1 MKANQEAKERRLE
14 ELNLGEKKLL
24 KSLPKTR
31 AELLQLVGEL
41 QAQQLELEKQLKEQ
55 DQIRAES
62 DAALHQYHDLM
73 ENSQDLICAHDLQG
87 NLLFVNPAG
96 TALSGYSHETL
107 LKMNLREVLAPDV
120 RHKFDEYLT
129 QALAEGQARGILK
142 IQTAGGEILYLEY
155 NNTLQ
160 VDGVAAP
167 IVHAIARDVTG
178 RKLAEDAHRRAEI
191 RYRSLFDQSHDAVFI
206 LNLQGRH
213 MAANQRAANI
223 LGYTLDEIQTLSFL
237 EVSAETQQ
245 SRQMLKKLL
254 AGENIPPYERVFR
267 RKDGRL
273 IAVDINVELVRDA
286 NGRPLH
292 ILSVVRDINERKL
305 AEDALKKSEQ
315 KFRALADNIPNVVYQ
330 CRNDSRYTFFYLN
343 DSIEDLTGYPKA
355 EFLENGLS
363 FFDLYHPDD
372 LPRITTPQEGNK
384 SAINRKAFHVT
395 YRIRHKSGEW
405 RWVDEWGTGILNT
418 DDEVEYLEGI
428 MIDIT
433 ERKQAEDN
441 LQASEEKFRRVV
453 EHINDALMTDD
464 INGNIIFAN
473 DRFCALYGFQR
484 DELPHVMLENYIAP
498 EWRIELRDRHNRRIR
513 GESVP
518 THFEY
523 EGLHKDGGRIW
534 VEVDVITITDEAGKI
549 VGTQSALRDIT
560 ERKRADEALRHS
572 RDFLLALSSAAHA
585 VQQARTPEEVYRAV
599 GEQIKNLG
607 FVATVL
613 TFDKNSK
620 NLSINYTTF
629 AQNIIRAG
637 EKLTGLSLQGYR
649 LPISNESAYGRII
662 AGERA
667 EFVHWTGDLIA
678 EALPKALRPLAGLLR
693 RILKIDQGII
703 APLQAD
709 DISLGLLTIGGS
721 GLSKEDLPSVEA
733 FAVQAAISLRNVR
746 LMQNLEDELAE
757 RRRAEE
763 ALREAEIKYRMLV
776 ERLTVIV
783 YTSELGANGNWP
795 YVSPQIEQL
804 LGFTPQEW
812 MADSKLWYQHV
823 HPEDRDRQEL
833 LEEQAYLQGEPFV
846 DEYRMFTRDGRQI
859 WIRDSAQILLSQSG
873 GPPIVQ
879 GVLMDITER
888 KQAEEALAESEAELR
903 ALFASMQDVVL
914 VIDREGIYREIAPT
928 NPSLLYK
935 PPEELLGRNLRDIF
949 PAEQVGVFI
958 GAIQQ
963 SLETRQT
970 VHVQYKLAIEE
981 RLVWFDT
988 TISPMGAENTLWVAR
1003 DVTQRKKAEEQLHL
1017 QGAALEAAANTIV
1030 ITDRKGAIEWA
1041 NPSYTA
1047 LTGFDLSEAIGKNSR
1062 LLTKSG
1068 VQDRSF
1074 YQNLWDTI
1082 LSGQVWQGELVNRR
1096 KNGSLY
1102 IEEMTITPLLNP
1114 QGEIEHFIAVKQ
1126 DITSRKQAE
1135 DDLRLAEEK
1144 YRVIF
1149 ENSLEGIFQSRP
1161 AGQFITVNPALA
1173 RMWGYDSPEDLI
1185 SSVTDIARQ
1194 VYLNPEARAEH
1205 MRLLKEQG
1213 GNLTGFEYQAHRKD
1227 GSVIWVSESVR
1238 SVLAAD
1244 GSLDYYE
1251 GTVEDISAR
1260 KQAEEQ
1266 LRLSQITYQ
1275 GILNSVNEAVY
1286 IQDENGVFLD
1296 VNLASEKI
1304 YGYSRSEFIG
1314 HTPQFLSAP
1323 GKNDLTAVVEFVRKA
1338 YEGEPQQFE
1347 FWGIRKDGSIFPK
1360 DVSLTAG
1367 TYFGK
1372 KVIIAVARDVTERKQ
1387 SEEALHVSEANL
1399 NRAQSVAHVGSWNL
1413 DVPLDILTWSAETY
1427 RIFGVHPETPLT
1439 YESFLTYVHP
1449 EDVGLVDRA
1458 WQAAL
1463 QGMPYDVE
1471 HRILVDGQVKWVREQ
1486 AELEADTNGGILRGI
1501 GTVQDITE
1509 RKRADEALQES
1520 ERRYRILFEDSPVA
1534 IWEED
1539 FLEVKKYL
1547 DALKQQ
1553 GITDFKTYFT
1563 DHPEAVLECAR
1574 RIKIMDVNSAALQM
1588 YQASSKESLI
1598 HDTIQ
1603 VLSGGELEHN
1613 HQDFIAIAEGKKNNS
1628 WDGADETL
1636 TGEPIEISLSWL
1648 VVPGHEH
1655 DYSKVI
1661 VTTVD
1666 ITRLKQAEELIR
1678 RYAGELETRVQERTA
1693 ELVHANRAKDE
1704 FLANMSHELR
1714 TPLNSVLGFSESL
1727 LEGIRGPMDT
1737 RQQQAVEMIHASG
1750 QHLLGL
1756 INDVLDVSKIEAGK
1770 FELQL
1775 ENLPVD
1781 EICRSSLNFIRQ
1793 LANRKSITVEYSSSP
1808 AAVIHADPK
1817 RLKQILVNLLHNA
1830 VKFTPE
1836 EGSVT
1841 LEVQADA
1848 AQGLMRFS
1856 ITDTGIGIGPENQQ
1870 KLFKPFVQV
1879 DSSLSRQYEG
1889 TGLGLT
1895 LVKKLVEMHGG
1906 RVELQSEPGKGS
1918 CFTFVLPWNQKTQAH
1933 DNLPLPDAAMD
1944 GISGMKA
1951 VSTIRGKILLV
1962 EDNEA
1967 NIIVTTDYLENAG
1980 YQVFL
1985 ASDGGD
1991 VLSKAEL
1998 VFPNIILMDIQMPNV
2013 NGFEATRRLRSDPRF
2028 ASVPIIATTAFA
2040 MPGDR
2045 ERCLEA
2051 GMNEYLSK
2059 PVKLK
2064 ELRQMIEK
2072 FLEHAE
2078 GK

>member
-14 ELNLGEKKLL
+14 ESKVGEMKLL
-24 KSLPKTR
+24 KSPLKNK
-31 AELLQLVGEL
+31 AELLRLVGEL
-41 QAQQLELEKQLKEQ
+41 QAQQLELETQLKEQ
-55 DQIRAES
+55 NQARAES
-62 DAALHQYHDLM
+62 DAVLHQYHDLM

-87 NLLFVNPAG
+87 NLVFVNPAG
-96 TALSGYSHETL
+96 TQLSGYSHETL
-107 LKMNLREVLAPDV
+107 LKMNLREILAQDV
-120 RHKFDEYLT
+120 RHKFGEYLT
-129 QALAEGQARGILK
+129 QVQAEGQARGVLK
-142 IQTAGGEILYLEY
+142 IQTAGGDIRYLEY

-160 VDGVAAP
+160 MEGAAAP
-167 IVHAIARDVTG
+167 IVHAIARDVTA

-191 RYRSLFDQSHDAVFI
+191 RYRSLFDQSHDGVFI
-206 LNLQGRH
+206 LDLQGRH
-213 MAANQRAANI
+213 MAANQRAADM
-223 LGYTLDEIQTLSFL
+223 LGYTLDEVQTLSFL
-237 EVSAETQQ
+237 DVSAETPQ
-245 SRQMLKKLL
+245 SNQTLGKLL
-254 AGENIPPYERVFR
+254 GGENIPPYERIFR
-267 RKDGRL
+267 RRDGGL
-273 IAVDINVELVRDA
+273 ITVDINVELVRDA

-292 ILSVVRDINERKL
+292 ILSVVRDINERKQ

-315 KFRALADNIPNVVYQ
+315 KFRGLADNIPIAVYQ

-343 DSIEDLTGYPKA
+343 TSIEDITGYPKE

-372 LPRITTPQEGNK
+372 LPRIPVPQGEGD
-384 SAINRKAFHVT
+384 ATINRKAFHLT

-405 RWVDEWGTGILNT
+405 RWVDEWGTGMLNAS
-418 DDEVEYLEGI
+418 DEVEYLEGI
-428 MIDIT
+428 MVDIT
-433 ERKQAEDN
+433 ERKQME
-441 LQASEEKFRRVV
+441 
-453 EHINDALMTDD
+453 
-464 INGNIIFAN
+464 
-473 DRFCALYGFQR
+473 
-484 DELPHVMLENYIAP
+484 
-498 EWRIELRDRHNRRIR
+498 
-513 GESVP
+513 
-518 THFEY
+518 
-523 EGLHKDGGRIW
+523 
-534 VEVDVITITDEAGKI
+534 
-549 VGTQSALRDIT
+549 
-560 ERKRADEALRHS
+560 EALRHS
-572 RDFLLALSSAAHA
+572 SDFLLALSGASHT
-585 VQQARTPEEVYRAV
+585 VQQARTAEEVYRAV
-599 GEQIKNLG
+599 GEQIKSLG
-607 FVATVL
+607 FIATVL
-613 TFDKNSK
+613 TFDKNGK
-620 NLSINYTTF
+620 QLSINYTTF
-629 AQNIIRAG
+629 AENIIRSG
-637 EKLTGLSLQGYR
+637 EKLTGLSLQSYR

-662 AGERA
+662 AGGRA

-693 RILKIDQGII
+693 RILKINQGII

-709 DISLGLLTIGGS
+709 ETSLGLLTIGGS
-721 GLSKEDLPSVEA
+721 GLSREDVPSVEA
-733 FAVQAAISLRNVR
+733 FASQVAISLRNVR
-746 LMQNLEDELAE
+746 LMQELENELTE
-757 RRRAEE
+757 RKQAEE
-763 ALREAEIKYRMLV
+763 ALQEAEIKYRLLV
-776 ERLTVIV
+776 ERLPVII
-783 YTSELGANGNWP
+783 YTSELGVNGRWP

-812 MADSKLWYQHV
+812 MADSTLWYRHV
-823 HPEDRDRQEL
+823 HPEDRDQQEL
-833 LEEQAYLQGEPFV
+833 LEEQAYARGEPCV
-846 DEYRMFTRDGRQI
+846 GEYRMFTRDGRQI

-873 GPPIVQ
+873 GVPIVQ

-888 KQAEEALAESEAELR
+888 KRAEEALTASEAELR

-914 VIDREGIYREIAPT
+914 VIDHQGVYREIAPT
-928 NPSLLYK
+928 NPDLLYK
-935 PPEELLGRNLRDIF
+935 PPEELLGRNLREVF
-949 PAEQVGVFI
+949 PAEQAEVFI
-958 GAIQQ
+958 GMIQQ
-963 SLETRQT
+963 VLETRQT
-970 VHVQYKLAIEE
+970 AHVEYKLDVGE
-981 RLVWFDT
+981 RSLWFET
-988 TISPMGAENTLWVAR
+988 FISPMGAENTLWVAR

-1017 QGAALEAAANTIV
+1017 QSAALEAAANSIV
-1030 ITDRKGAIEWA
+1030 ITNREGVIEWA
-1041 NPSYTA
+1041 NPSYTM

-1062 LLTKSG
+1062 LLTRSG

-1082 LSGQVWQGELVNRR
+1082 LSGRVWHGELVNRR
-1096 KNGSLY
+1096 KDGSLY

-1173 RMWGYDSPEDLI
+1173 RMWGYDSPEDLLA
-1185 SSVTDIARQ
+1185 SVTDIAHQ
-1194 VYLNPEARAEH
+1194 VYFNPETRAEH
-1205 MRLLKEQG
+1205 MQVLKQQG
-1213 GNLTGFEYQAHRKD
+1213 GNLTGFEYQARRKD

-1238 SVLAAD
+1238 SALSAD
-1244 GSLDYYE
+1244 GSLEYYE

-1266 LRLSQITYQ
+1266 LRLSQITYE
-1275 GILNSVNEAVY
+1275 GILNSVTEAVY

-1296 VNLASEKI
+1296 VNLSSERL
-1304 YGYSRSEFIG
+1304 YGYSRDEFIG

-1323 GKNDLTAVVEFVRKA
+1323 GKNDLAAVVESVRKA

-1347 FWGIRKDGSIFPK
+1347 FWGLRKDGSIFPK
-1360 DVSLTAG
+1360 DVSLTPG

-1387 SEEALHVSEANL
+1387 SEEALRLSEANL

-1413 DVPLDILTWSAETY
+1413 DVPLNILTWSAETY
-1427 RIFGVHPETPLT
+1427 RIFGVHHETPFT
-1439 YESFLTYVHP
+1439 YESFLSYVHP
-1449 EDVGLVDRA
+1449 DDVGLVDRA

-1463 QGMPYDVE
+1463 QGILPYDVE
-1471 HRILVDGQVKWVREQ
+1471 HRILVNGEVKWVREQ
-1486 AELEADTNGGILRGI
+1486 AELEADANGGILRGI

-1509 RKRADEALQES
+1509 RKRAEDALQES

-1534 IWEED
+1534 IWEDD
-1539 FLEVKKYL
+1539 FSDAKKYL
-1547 DALKQQ
+1547 DGLKQQ
-1553 GITDFKTYFT
+1553 GVTDFKTYFT
-1563 DHPEAVLECAR
+1563 THPEVAVKCIQM
-1574 RIKIMDVNSAALQM
+1574 IKILDVNSAALQM
-1588 YQASSKESLI
+1588 YKAASKQDLI
-1598 HDTIQ
+1598 NSTIQ
-1603 VLSGGELEHN
+1603 NLSQGELEHS
-1613 HQDFIAIAEGKKNNS
+1613 HQDLIAIAEGRNNNS
-1628 WDGADETL
+1628 WDGAEVTL
-1636 TGEPIEISLSWL
+1636 TGEPVEISLSWL

-1655 DYSKVI
+1655 DFSRVI

-1666 ITRLKQAEELIR
+1666 ITRLKQAEELLR
-1678 RYAGELETRVQERTA
+1678 GYTSELERRVQERTA
-1693 ELVHANRAKDE
+1693 ELIHANRAKDE

-1737 RQQQAVEMIHASG
+1737 KQQQAVEMIHASG

-1808 AAVIHADPK
+1808 AAAIHADPK

-1830 VKFTPE
+1830 VKFTPD

-1841 LEVQADA
+1841 LDVQADA

-1856 ITDTGIGIGPENQQ
+1856 ITDTGIGISTEDQQ

-1906 RVELQSEPGKGS
+1906 SVELQSEPGKGS
-1918 CFTFVLPWNQKTQAH
+1918 CFTFVLPWNQKEQAQ
-1933 DNLPLPDAAMD
+1933 DNPPLPDAVMD
-1944 GISGMKA
+1944 GIPKINA
-1951 VSTIRGKILLV
+1951 APTIRGKVLLV

-1967 NIIVTTDYLENAG
+1967 NIMVTLDYLENAG

-1998 VFPNIILMDIQMPNV
+1998 VLPNIILMDIQMPNV

-2028 ASVPIIATTAFA
+2028 VSVPIIATTAFA

-2045 ERCLEA
+2045 ERCLAA
-2051 GMNEYLSK
+2051 GMDEYLSK
-2059 PVKLK
+2059 PIKLK
-2064 ELRQMIEK
+2064 ELKQMIER
-2072 FLEHAE
+2072 FLD
-2078 GK
+2078 KPPV